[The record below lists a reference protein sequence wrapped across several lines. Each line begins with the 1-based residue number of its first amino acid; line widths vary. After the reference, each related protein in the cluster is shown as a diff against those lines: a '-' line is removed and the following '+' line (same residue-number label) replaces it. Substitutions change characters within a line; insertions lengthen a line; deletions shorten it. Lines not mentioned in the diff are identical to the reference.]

1 MTLYKG
7 DLSITPLGSIT
18 AIIGLYRTIIAII
31 VKMVFPDGQYN
42 STLAFTS
49 LGVNVDQTTV
59 GSGPSSFRIHG
70 ALHHLMGS
78 LLPAE
83 EQEPSYA
90 QLYIYDPQE
99 ATDRCIQRNSE
110 LSGPI
115 LLDLHTMLRDT
126 HPYAAVYKQAYEI
139 M

>member
-1 MTLYKG
+1 
-7 DLSITPLGSIT
+7 
-18 AIIGLYRTIIAII
+18 
-31 VKMVFPDGQYN
+31 
-42 STLAFTS
+42 
-49 LGVNVDQTTV
+49 
-59 GSGPSSFRIHG
+59 
-70 ALHHLMGS
+70 MGS

-99 ATDRCIQRNSE
+99 ATDRCIRRNSE

-115 LLDLHTMLRDT
+115 LLDLHIMLRDT